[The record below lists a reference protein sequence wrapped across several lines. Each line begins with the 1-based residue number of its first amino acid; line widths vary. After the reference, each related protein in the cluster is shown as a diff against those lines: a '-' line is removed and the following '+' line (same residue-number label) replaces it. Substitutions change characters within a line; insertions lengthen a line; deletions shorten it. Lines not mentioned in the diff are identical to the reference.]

1 MIRKSGNR
9 FSEKIMLKQK
19 ASAGC
24 RSNHRV
30 SLSGRSGEIE
40 YAGFAVFRA
49 EGKKTAVRAPGERTD
64 RRVARLPDQNLGAIL
79 DAGEEH
85 HAVAVADGDDRIL
98 RVTGDDLDAMLRRRQ
113 HARLFAHRSVFA
125 LERPK
130 DELWRARSGEP
141 VTVGRPAHR
150 SHPRGI
156 AGHAHVLA
164 VGEPPAMKHW
174 LLHRRDQKPA

>member
-98 RVTGDDLDAMLRRRQ
+98 RMTGDDFDTMLRRRKD
-113 HARLFAHRSVFA
+113 ARLFAHGAVLA
-125 LERPK
+125 LERPE
-130 DELWRARSGEP
+130 DELRRARSGEP
-141 VTVGRPAHR
+141 V
-150 SHPRGI
+150 
-156 AGHAHVLA
+156 A
-164 VGEPPAMKHW
+164 VGGPVQ
-174 LLHRRDQKPA
+174 RRHARRIARH

>member
-1 MIRKSGNR
+1 MIRQSGIR

-98 RVTGDDLDAMLRRRQ
+98 RVTGDGLDAMLCRSH
-113 HARLFAHRSVFA
+113 HARLFAHRAVLA
-125 LERPK
+125 AEGPK
-130 DELWRARSGEP
+130 DARSRARGGEP
-141 VTVGRPAHR
+141 VAVGRPAHR
-150 SHPRGI
+150 SPPRGI

-164 VGEPPAMKHW
+164 VGEPPA
-174 LLHRRDQKPA
+174 